1 MSSSIVA
8 PTAPDGGNGNTQ
20 GHCSRCHRVWTLK
33 TGQGICQWCLK
44 PASCQS
50 STSKPRHIKSR
61 SYSSKRQAPVHSNG
75 YDQLQ
80 GEWLAYYNVASRFT
94 DRVKPQDKEDI
105 LHTIIA
111 NLADVER
118 NNGHKPFTEAVMYRI
133 ASRTVAD
140 YWRTYYKI
148 NNGLNCGSCSKA
160 QRRKCKEDD
169 LYSQCP
175 KAIRLESLDKPIID
189 SEGHTTE
196 LGELIADD
204 KALDLEA
211 WVDARTFLLG
221 FPQRLLLIADKFNS
235 GQVLEA
241 KDRMYLSRFRQR
253 EQKRLFQNVTFQ
265 PQIPTYIVEAPSRLE
280 YLS

>member
-1 MSSSIVA
+1 MSSSV
-8 PTAPDGGNGNTQ
+8 TAPDGGNGNPQ
-20 GHCSRCHRVWTLK
+20 GHCSRCHKVWRLK
-33 TGQGICQWCLK
+33 TGQGICQWCGK
-44 PASCQS
+44 PASCQ
-50 STSKPRHIKSR
+50 TTMAKPRSIKSR
-61 SYSSKRQAPVHSNG
+61 AKPERKQPTSNG

-111 NLADVER
+111 TLADVER

-140 YWRTYYKI
+140 YWFNHYSY
-148 NNGLNCGSCSKA
+148 NSGLDCKHCSKA
-160 QRRKCKEDD
+160 QRQKCKEDD
-169 LYSQCP
+169 LYTECP
-175 KAIRLESLDKPIID
+175 KAIKLESLNKPIID

-204 KALDLEA
+204 KALDLDA

-221 FPQRLLLIADKFNS
+221 FPQRLLLIADKLNG
-235 GQVLEA
+235 GQVLTPYE
-241 KDRMYLSRFRQR
+241 RLYLCRFRKR
-253 EQKRLFQNVTFQ
+253 EQKALFQ
-265 PQIPTYIVEAPSRLE
+265 
-280 YLS
+280 